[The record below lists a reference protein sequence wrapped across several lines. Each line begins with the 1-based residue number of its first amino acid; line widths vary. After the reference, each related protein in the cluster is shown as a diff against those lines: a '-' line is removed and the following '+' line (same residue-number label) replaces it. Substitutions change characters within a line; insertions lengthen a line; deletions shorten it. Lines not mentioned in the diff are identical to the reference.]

1 VNSNFKWPN
10 FGEAY
15 TSSQFFA
22 QSPKMIQLEK
32 EVFNYNNKFEYTNSL
47 QAINKQL
54 ANPKSTNEDKYF
66 CFLYKSYTFKRI
78 FNYNAALE
86 NLDLAEQFAQK
97 TNKEDKYKAILISEK
112 AYCYFDIQK
121 YKTADSFMSLL
132 RANNYRHLDNGNIA
146 RLIMQEGYLR
156 FKEKKYTLSEKLYNN
171 AINYMANSTPHDM
184 PMILGKKIELY
195 GSMKQEKLMKETYKL
210 SLKFADSFNIFK
222 YVLYTNECM
231 LHAYENVGDYKQ
243 YIIYSKKLDLLRD
256 KYAQK
261 ENDKIVSIM
270 DKKYETIKKE
280 KQIQKQ
286 NAELAQYKFQIFILI
301 LSILV
306 LGLGII
312 VYYNYSKRKQQK
324 NEVLL
329 QLKFS
334 RKLLQNTEEQKKQMA
349 LNIHDSINH
358 ELLALK
364 NSVDP
369 KNPKLISD
377 LEKVIDEVRLLS
389 RELYP
394 SMFETLGLKTSLE
407 ILCDKTT
414 KAGLFTTCDIDYTST
429 LKTESELQIYR
440 IAQEAL
446 NNTLKHAK
454 ADAAKIIVSTAPLG
468 IELIIKD
475 NGTGF
480 HVATKTKDSSSFG
493 LQSIIQRAKAIGG
506 KIQIDSNA
514 KGTIISVI
522 LPLAT

>member
-1 VNSNFKWPN
+1 
-10 FGEAY
+10 
-15 TSSQFFA
+15 
-22 QSPKMIQLEK
+22 M
-32 EVFNYNNKFEYTNSL
+32 
-47 QAINKQL
+47 
-54 ANPKSTNEDKYF
+54 
-66 CFLYKSYTFKRI
+66 
-78 FNYNAALE
+78 
-86 NLDLAEQFAQK
+86 
-97 TNKEDKYKAILISEK
+97 
-112 AYCYFDIQK
+112 
-121 YKTADSFMSLL
+121 
-132 RANNYRHLDNGNIA
+132 
-146 RLIMQEGYLR
+146 
-156 FKEKKYTLSEKLYNN
+156 
-171 AINYMANSTPHDM
+171 
-184 PMILGKKIELY
+184 
-195 GSMKQEKLMKETYKL
+195 
-210 SLKFADSFNIFK
+210 
-222 YVLYTNECM
+222 
-231 LHAYENVGDYKQ
+231 
-243 YIIYSKKLDLLRD
+243 
-256 KYAQK
+256 
-261 ENDKIVSIM
+261 
-270 DKKYETIKKE
+270 
-280 KQIQKQ
+280 
-286 NAELAQYKFQIFILI
+286 
-301 LSILV
+301 
-306 LGLGII
+306 
-312 VYYNYSKRKQQK
+312 
-324 NEVLL
+324 